1 MADNS
6 GIARMLSL
14 LSANLMAEVETHNA
28 GNWEN
33 EDTIRLYECL
43 QTAIY
48 VTQVKV
54 CPNYPELLSRPVIDP
69 TKLLKN

>member
-1 MADNS
+1 MS
-6 GIARMLSL
+6 GNTEIARMLSV
-14 LSANLMAEVETHNA
+14 LSANLTAEVETHNA

-33 EDTIRLYECL
+33 GDIVRLYECL

-48 VTQVKV
+48 ETQLKI
-54 CPNYPELLSRPVIDP
+54 CPDYAEPLTRPVIDP

>member
-1 MADNS
+1 MAGHSD
-6 GIARMLSL
+6 IAQMLSL
-14 LSANLMAEVETHNA
+14 LSANLMLEVETHNA

-48 VTQVKV
+48 ETQLKI
-54 CPNYPELLSRPVIDP
+54 CPDCPDPLSRPVIDP
-69 TKLLKN
+69 SKLLKD